1 MKGGFMSKK
10 MLKSMKTEEVVIC
23 VLLVVLVVLVVYY
36 IYQNNSSE
44 GFEAHSN
51 KKDEPETV
59 VYFFYVDW
67 CGYCK
72 QAKPEIKKLE
82 EKIKN
87 NEMNNVSLVKVNCDE
102 EEDKAKEFGI
112 RGYPTIVAEK
122 NGEKN
127 TFNSRVNADD
137 IQKWVRTL

>member
-1 MKGGFMSKK
+1 MKGGFMSNK
-10 MLKSMKTEEVVIC
+10 MLKSLKTEEIVIC

-36 IYQNNSSE
+36 IYQNNTNE
-44 GFEAHSN
+44 GFEGKSDN
-51 KKDEPETV
+51 LV

-82 EKIKN
+82 EKIN
-87 NEMNNVSLVKVNCDE
+87 SNEMNNVKLVKVNCDE
-102 EEDKAKEFGI
+102 EEEMASNFGVK
-112 RGYPTIVAEK
+112 GYPTIVAEK

-127 TFNSRVNADD
+127 TFNSKVDADD
-137 IQKWVRTL
+137 IQKWLESL